1 MKELGI
7 GGNRAQ
13 EQRTGIVAT
22 AVSVSMITGKRGS
35 SISCSL
41 FPVACSLST
50 SNPNLSSLFPPEV
63 IA

>member
-50 SNPNLSSLFPPEV
+50 SY
-63 IA
+63 